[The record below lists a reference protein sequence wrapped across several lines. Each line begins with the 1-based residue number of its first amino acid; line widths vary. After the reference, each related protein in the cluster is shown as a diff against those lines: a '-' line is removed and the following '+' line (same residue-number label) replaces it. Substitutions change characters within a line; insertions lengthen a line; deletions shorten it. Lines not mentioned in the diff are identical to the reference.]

1 VTAREY
7 ASSASSS
14 LLSEGG
20 IEMNVSSTRPS

>member
-14 LLSEGG
+14 ETSAGG
-20 IEMNVSSTRPS
+20 DEMNVSSMRPS